1 MFGHSDHAWLWT
13 LKRTELLL
21 NYSYHLWSSQILYLH
36 TPQDTI
42 NLSYKK
48 FRIWKIY
55 LMRVP
60 YCKTLILLSCKLLFT
75 SIQSTTKDSVFLRCH
90 HLIFQNQ
97 AAPWIFS
104 HRKQKKIVWFFFMK
118 KRHISRQFSPQH
130 YFLCADKFLWTFH
143 GIDFNSIS
151 ALVLCTFWIHVNTF
165 YWLLAVPGHWMIQ
178 TSSVIAT
185 TL

>member
-1 MFGHSDHAWLWT
+1 MN
-13 LKRTELLL
+13 LKKDWAPVELLV
-21 NYSYHLWSSQILYLH
+21 SSVILSNTLFTH
-36 TPQDTI
+36 PSRHDKPLLQKVQ
-42 NLSYKK
+42 NM
-48 FRIWKIY
+48 KIY

-60 YCKTLILLSCKLLFT
+60 YCKTLLLLSCKLLFT
-75 SIQSTTKDSVFLRCH
+75 SIQSITKDSVFFKMPSYDFSISSCSL
-90 HLIFQNQ
+90 N
-97 AAPWIFS
+97 IFS
-104 HRKQKKIVWFFFMK
+104 QETEKNCMIFFMK

-165 YWLLAVPGHWMIQ
+165 YWLPAVPGHLMIQ
-178 TSSVIAT
+178 TSSVTAT